1 MHHLLGSAPH
11 LPMSLADSSDAPKD
25 RDLFNKVRN
34 MKQILSRII
43 SQPSIRVQTSLDV
56 LKRAKLPLEKV
67 NPNINDPLQKGWSS
81 TNLGKDLRV
90 SNPSDIHTPA
100 SKAFLN
106 GVTNMEDPTY
116 SPDGSNLV
124 KLVLLGSPGVGKTSI
139 IQQFVWG
146 TFEPA
151 YLPTERK
158 ETYYPS
164 VILNDHNYE
173 LKIVDIPDL
182 PFFPV
187 NSFYNLSD
195 LQRKKIE
202 LRIDSL

>member
-1 MHHLLGSAPH
+1 M
-11 LPMSLADSSDAPKD
+11 D
-25 RDLFNKVRN
+25 
-34 MKQILSRII
+34 
-43 SQPSIRVQTSLDV
+43 
-56 LKRAKLPLEKV
+56 LPLEKV
-67 NPNINDPLQKGWSS
+67 NPNINDPFQKGWSS

-124 KLVLLGSPGVGKTSI
+124 KLVLLGAPGVGKTSI

-195 LQRKKIE
+195 LQRKK
-202 LRIDSL
+202 